1 MISLMNIKNETCP
14 DDDDDNGND
23 GSIDCPVCQLFKVL
37 KQAQHAYL
45 VCQLANKPD
54 LSKLKLK
61 TKTDKV
67 KL

>member
-1 MISLMNIKNETCP
+1 MISFANLTKKACSDN
-14 DDDDDNGND
+14 DDGNA
-23 GSIDCPVCQLFKVL
+23 GSIDCSVCCLFKVL
-37 KQAQHAYL
+37 KQLQHAYL